1 MEIGQAAGVVVAL
14 RRCTLAEA
22 FDEILDA
29 SKRHRV
35 PPVRIARTLV
45 ALAEH
50 GDLHDHHAVAA
61 ARYEWGALMEL
72 AVTQ

>member
-1 MEIGQAAGVVVAL
+1 MHCDDALSRRRSTISWTPRNGIGCRLYGSPG
-14 RRCTLAEA
+14 R
-22 FDEILDA
+22 
-29 SKRHRV
+29 
-35 PPVRIARTLV
+35 LV

-61 ARYEWGALMEL
+61 ARYEWGPLMEL